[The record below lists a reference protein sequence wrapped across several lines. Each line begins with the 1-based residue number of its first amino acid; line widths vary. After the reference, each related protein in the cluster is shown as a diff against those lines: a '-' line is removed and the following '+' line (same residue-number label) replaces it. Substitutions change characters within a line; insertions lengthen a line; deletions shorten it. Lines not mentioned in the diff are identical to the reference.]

1 MRDTALSAQ
10 NQIVRLEGRDRAERF
25 RRALHRLL
33 RNPTTVIG
41 LIFVC
46 AALICALIAP
56 LIAPYDPIYGNLRDN
71 LQAPS
76 ATHAFGTDNLGRDIF
91 TRVIYGSQ
99 ISIKLALAV
108 QAITLAMGLVL
119 GLLSGYYGGWID
131 VIIMRIADIVMSFP
145 LLIIAIALVGVLGSS
160 DTNII
165 VALALVSWPYVT
177 RLTRSQVLSIKE
189 QDYIT
194 AARGLGATNLIIM
207 FRHILPNLLTPI
219 VVYVTLGIGSVILSE
234 AALSFLGLGSGNQS
248 QPSWGRMLNES
259 RAYIRSAWWMPFFPG
274 MAILLTVLGFN
285 LLGDGVRDVLDVRSQ

>member
-1 MRDTALSAQ
+1 MNNAALDPQPGVVQLA
-10 NQIVRLEGRDRAERF
+10 GRDRAERY
-25 RRALHRLL
+25 RRALRRLL
-33 RNPTTVIG
+33 TSPTTLLG
-41 LIFVC
+41 LILVGG
-46 AALICALIAP
+46 AVLCALTAP
-56 LIAPYDPIYGNLRDN
+56 LIAPYDPIYGNLRAN

-76 ATHAFGTDNLGRDIF
+76 TVHAFGTDNLGRDIF
-91 TRVIYGSQ
+91 SRVIYGSQ
-99 ISIKLALAV
+99 ISIKLALSV
-108 QAITLAMGLVL
+108 QAFTLVIGLVL
-119 GLLSGYYGGWID
+119 GMVSGYYGGWVD

-160 DTNII
+160 EANII
-165 VALALVSWPYVT
+165 AALTLVSWPYVT

-194 AARGLGATNLIIM
+194 AARGLGASNAVIM

-219 VVYVTLGIGSVILSE
+219 VVFVTLGIGSVILSE